1 MSPAVYKWAI
11 RHGVTMAALNE
22 LQALFGMHGGHDL
35 PRPIT
40 PMEAW
45 QELGVYRP
53 AARVS
58 DLKEAGHD
66 IAKETVS
73 VANRFGEECRVA
85 RYRLVK

>member
-1 MSPAVYKWAI
+1 MSQCE
-11 RHGVTMAALNE
+11 RLLNR
-22 LQALFGMHGGHDL
+22 LQRG
-35 PRPIT
+35 PIT

>member
-1 MSPAVYKWAI
+1 MRDVRQMSQCA
-11 RHGVTMAALNE
+11 RLLDRLE
-22 LQALFGMHGGHDL
+22 
-35 PRPIT
+35 RCPIT

-45 QELGVYRP
+45 NELGVYRL

-73 VANRFGEECRVA
+73 VANRFGEEATIVLQPKKRISA
-85 RYRLVK
+85 NSFIKLTEGKNG